1 MASLGKILIIDDN
14 PKYLEDVLPM
24 YGYEV
29 AVAKDGIRGLQLLN
43 ENSAADIALVLLDV
57 MMPNL
62 DGWQTLRKIRDNKK
76 YGEIPVIMI
85 TAVDEEQKQ
94 VLGLKTGADDYI
106 TKPFTLPNLLA
117 RVDALLRRSS
127 WNKEDDKK
135 NIGMDFVD
143 YSEDIIPLSAKEK
156 SVLQLAAKGA
166 SNDEIAEKLI
176 LQNSTV
182 KSHMNKVFK
191 KLNVKSRTQAILL
204 AIQMNLI
211 D

>member
-29 AVAKDGIRGLQLLN
+29 DVAKDGVRGLQLLN
-43 ENSAADIALVLLDV
+43 ENSEHFSLVLLDV

-62 DGWQTLRKIRDNKK
+62 DGWQTLKKIRDSKN

-117 RVDALLRRSS
+117 RIDALLRRSS
-127 WNKEDDKK
+127 WNKDEGKK
-135 NIGMDFVD
+135 NIEMDFVD

-166 SNDEIAEKLI
+166 SNDEIAEKLT

-182 KSHMNKVFK
+182 KSHMNKIFK

>member
-29 AVAKDGIRGLQLLN
+29 DVAKDGVRGLQILN
-43 ENSAADIALVLLDV
+43 EKYNDFSLVLLDV

-62 DGWQTLRKIRDNKK
+62 DGWQTLKKIRDSKN

-135 NIGMDFVD
+135 KNIEMDFVD
-143 YSEDIIPLSAKEK
+143 YSEDIIPLSSKEK

-166 SNDEIAEKLI
+166 SNDEIADKLS

-182 KSHMNKVFK
+182 KSHMNKIFK

>member
-29 AVAKDGIRGLQLLN
+29 EIAKDGVKGLQLLN
-43 ENSAADIALVLLDV
+43 EHYNDFSLVLLDV

-62 DGWQTLRKIRDNKK
+62 DGWQTLKKIRDNKN

-117 RVDALLRRSS
+117 RIDALLRRSS
-127 WNKEDDKK
+127 WNKEDEKK
-135 NIGMDFVD
+135 NIEMDFVD
-143 YSEDIIPLSAKEK
+143 YNEDIVPLSAKEK
-156 SVLQLAAKGA
+156 AVLQLAAKGA

-182 KSHMNKVFK
+182 KSHMNKIFK

-204 AIQMNLI
+204 AIQMDLI
-211 D
+211 K

>member
-1 MASLGKILIIDDN
+1 MASLGKLLIIDDN

-29 AVAKDGIRGLQLLN
+29 DVAKDGVRGLQILN
-43 ENSAADIALVLLDV
+43 ENYNSFSLVLLDV

-62 DGWQTLRKIRDNKK
+62 DGWQTLKKIRDSKN

-117 RVDALLRRSS
+117 RIDALLRRSH
-127 WNKEDDKK
+127 WNKEDNKK
-135 NIGMDFVD
+135 NIEMEFVD
-143 YSEDIIPLSAKEK
+143 YSEDIIPLSEKEK
-156 SVLQLAAKGA
+156 SVLKLAAKGA
-166 SNDEIAEKLI
+166 SNDEIAEKLS

>member
-29 AVAKDGIRGLQLLN
+29 EVAKDGIRGLQILN
-43 ENSAADIALVLLDV
+43 ESSEAFSLVLLDV

-62 DGWQTLRKIRDNKK
+62 DGWQTLKKIRDSKN

-117 RVDALLRRSS
+117 RIDALLRRSS
-127 WNKEDDKK
+127 WNKDDGKR
-135 NIGMDFVD
+135 NIEMDFVD

-166 SNDEIAEKLI
+166 SNDEIAEKLT

-182 KSHMNKVFK
+182 KSHMNKIFK

>member
-29 AVAKDGIRGLQLLN
+29 EVAKDGIRGLQLLN
-43 ENSAADIALVLLDV
+43 ENSAEDIALVLLDV

-166 SNDEIAEKLI
+166 SNDEIAEKLV

>member
-1 MASLGKILIIDDN
+1 MASLGKILIVDDN

-29 AVAKDGIRGLQLLN
+29 EVAKDGVRGLQILG
-43 ENSAADIALVLLDV
+43 EHSKDIALVLLDV

-62 DGWQTLRKIRDNKK
+62 DGWQTLKKIRDSKH

-135 NIGMDFVD
+135 NIEMDFVD

-182 KSHMNKVFK
+182 KSHMNKIFK

>member
-1 MASLGKILIIDDN
+1 MASLGKILIVDDN

-29 AVAKDGIRGLQLLN
+29 EVAKDGVRGLQILG
-43 ENSAADIALVLLDV
+43 EHSKDIALVLLDV

-62 DGWQTLRKIRDNKK
+62 DGWQTLKKIRDSKH

-127 WNKEDDKK
+127 WNKDDDKK
-135 NIGMDFVD
+135 NIEMDFVD

-182 KSHMNKVFK
+182 KSHMNKIFK

>member
-1 MASLGKILIIDDN
+1 MASLAKILIVDDN

-29 AVAKDGIRGLQLLN
+29 DVAKDGMKGLQLLQ
-43 ENSAADIALVLLDV
+43 ENYDNYNLVLLDV

-62 DGWQTLRKIRDNKK
+62 DGWQTLKKIRDDKTFGN
-76 YGEIPVIMI
+76 IPVIMI

-117 RVDALLRRSS
+117 RIDALLRRSS
-127 WNKEDDKK
+127 WGKEPDAK
-135 NIGMDFVD
+135 NIKLEFE
-143 YSEDIIPLSAKEK
+143 YTEDIKPLSEKEK
-156 SVLQLAAKGA
+156 NVLRLAAKGA
-166 SNDEIAEKLI
+166 NNDEIAEKLH

-182 KSHMNKVFK
+182 KSHMNKIFK

>member
-1 MASLGKILIIDDN
+1 MALQGKILIVDDN

-29 AVAKDGIRGLQLLN
+29 EVAKDGVRGLQILN
-43 ENSAADIALVLLDV
+43 ENYSTVALVLLDV

-62 DGWQTLRKIRDNKK
+62 DGWQTLKKIRDNKN
-76 YGEIPVIMI
+76 YGDIPVIMI

-94 VLGLKTGADDYI
+94 ILGLKTGADDYI

-127 WNKEDDKK
+127 WNKTDNKK
-135 NIGMDFVD
+135 NIEMDFVD

-182 KSHMNKVFK
+182 KSHMNKIFK

>member
-1 MASLGKILIIDDN
+1 MASLGKLLIVDDN

-29 AVAKDGIRGLQLLN
+29 DVAKDGVRGLQILN
-43 ENSAADIALVLLDV
+43 ECYKDISLVLLDV
-57 MMPNL
+57 MMPHL
-62 DGWQTLRKIRDNKK
+62 DGWQTLKKIRDSKN

-117 RVDALLRRSS
+117 RIDALLRRSS
-127 WNKEDDKK
+127 WNKTEDKK
-135 NIGMDFVD
+135 NIEMDFVD
-143 YSEDIIPLSAKEK
+143 YTEEIIPLSAKEK

-166 SNDEIAEKLI
+166 SNDEIADKLA

-182 KSHMNKVFK
+182 KSHMNKIFK

>member
-1 MASLGKILIIDDN
+1 MASLAKILIVDDN

-29 AVAKDGIRGLQLLN
+29 DVARDGMKGLQLLQ
-43 ENSAADIALVLLDV
+43 ENYENYNLVLLDV
-57 MMPNL
+57 MMPNM
-62 DGWQTLRKIRDNKK
+62 DGWQTLKKIRDDKVF
-76 YGEIPVIMI
+76 GEIPVIMI

-117 RVDALLRRSS
+117 RVDALLRRSN
-127 WNKEDDKK
+127 WGKEPDQK
-135 NIGMDFVD
+135 NIKLEFE
-143 YSEDIIPLSAKEK
+143 YTEDIKPLSEKEK
-156 SVLQLAAKGA
+156 NVLRLAAKGA
-166 SNDEIAEKLI
+166 NNDEIAEKLS

-182 KSHMNKVFK
+182 KSHMNKIFK

-204 AIQMNLI
+204 GIQMNLI

>member
-29 AVAKDGIRGLQLLN
+29 EVAKDGVRGLQILN
-43 ENSAADIALVLLDV
+43 EHSKDIALVLLDV

-62 DGWQTLRKIRDNKK
+62 DGWQTLKKIRDSKN

-135 NIGMDFVD
+135 NIEMDFVD

-182 KSHMNKVFK
+182 KSHMNKIFK

>member
-29 AVAKDGIRGLQLLN
+29 DVAKDGVRGLQILN
-43 ENSAADIALVLLDV
+43 ENYNNFSLVLLDV

-62 DGWQTLRKIRDNKK
+62 DGWQTLKKIRDSKN

-117 RVDALLRRSS
+117 RIDALLRRSS

-135 NIGMDFVD
+135 NIEMDFVD

-166 SNDEIAEKLI
+166 SNDEIADKLA

-182 KSHMNKVFK
+182 KSHMNKIFK